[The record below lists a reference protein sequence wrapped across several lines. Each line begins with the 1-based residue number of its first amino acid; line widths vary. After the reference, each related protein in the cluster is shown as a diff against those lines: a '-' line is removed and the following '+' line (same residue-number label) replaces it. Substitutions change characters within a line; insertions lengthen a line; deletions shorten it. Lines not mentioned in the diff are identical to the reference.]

1 MSEQTNHEKFL
12 EAMHSLDEAVQE
24 DMANFSK
31 ESEEFWNSLSKEQQ
45 LMAFHHVF
53 KLTNHGLKQ
62 NVSYR
67 GILYGLF
74 GFAPDAYTVGMECG
88 FFNIYNNW
96 SNDPPKGS

>member
-1 MSEQTNHEKFL
+1 VSEQTNHEKFL

-45 LMAFHHVF
+45 LKAFHQVF
-53 KLTNHGLKQ
+53 KLTHHGLKQ
-62 NVSYR
+62 DVSYR

-88 FFNIYNNW
+88 FFNIYNKW
-96 SNDPPKGS
+96 SNEDNK